1 MAALTVFNVLCSAT
15 IWALLLRIWCSM
27 IWRCT
32 TGISDDRLPQTAL
45 NPQNFLFF
53 SLLADVLTGDGYDPH
68 SRPSQPFLCSENFGE
83 TS

>member
-1 MAALTVFNVLCSAT
+1 
-15 IWALLLRIWCSM
+15 M